1 MRQSSALRRVFAPNS
16 CAVAFVNKKT
26 EIVDAPQVRAATQKE
41 DAHYRVMRVIAAN
54 PHFSQR
60 DIAAA
65 LGVSLGSVNY
75 CLNALFGVGFVK
87 AKNFRAADNKL
98 RYAYFV
104 TPKGF
109 LQKSRLAGAFLKRKM
124 REYEMLK
131 AEIES
136 LKAESVNAPQETGG

>member
-1 MRQSSALRRVFAPNS
+1 M
-16 CAVAFVNKKT
+16 NKKT
-26 EIVDAPQVRAATQKE
+26 EMVDAPKVRAATQKE

-60 DIAAA
+60 DIAAS

-75 CLNALFGVGFVK
+75 CLNALIGVGFVK

-104 TPKGF
+104 TPTGF
-109 LQKSRLAGAFLKRKM
+109 SQKSRLAGAFLKRKM

-131 AEIES
+131 AEIEA
-136 LKAESVNAPQETGG
+136 LKAESVNVPQETGS